1 MSTFHLRML
10 ESDRPFFEGECESL
24 SFPGTDGQYGVLAH
38 HRNLIAAIVPGELT
52 FRLADSTEQSA
63 AVSDGMI
70 KIEDGDVLVLV
81 DSAERPEEIDENR
94 ARRAKALA
102 KEKLLQNKDPRDRS
116 LAQAELAR
124 AVNRLNISAKSGRR

>member
-1 MSTFHLRML
+1 MSTFRLRML

-24 SFPGTDGQYGVLAH
+24 IFPAADGQYGVLAN
-38 HRNLIAAIVPGELT
+38 HRNLIAAIVPGELR
-52 FRLADSTEQSA
+52 FRLPDQSEQVA
-63 AVSDGMI
+63 AVSAGMV

-81 DSAERPEEIDENR
+81 DSAERPEEIDANR
-94 ARRAKALA
+94 ASRAKALA

-124 AVNRLNISAKSGRR
+124 AVNRLTICAKSGRR

>member
-1 MSTFHLRML
+1 MSTFRLRIL

-24 SFPGTDGQYGVLAH
+24 IFPAADGQYGVLAN
-38 HRNLIAAIVPGELT
+38 HRNLIAAVVPGELR
-52 FRLADSTEQSA
+52 FRLPDQSEQVA
-63 AVSDGMI
+63 AVSAGMV

-81 DSAERPEEIDENR
+81 DSAERPEEIDANR
-94 ARRAKALA
+94 ASRAKALA
-102 KEKLLQNKDPRDRS
+102 KEKLLQNKDPRDRN

>member
-1 MSTFHLRML
+1 MSTFRLRIL

-24 SFPGTDGQYGVLAH
+24 IFPAADGQYGVLAN
-38 HRNLIAAIVPGELT
+38 HRNLIAAVVPGELR
-52 FRLADSTEQSA
+52 FRLPDQSEQVA
-63 AVSDGMI
+63 AVSAGMV

-81 DSAERPEEIDENR
+81 DSAERPEEIDANR
-94 ARRAKALA
+94 ASRAKALA

>member
-1 MSTFHLRML
+1 MSTFRLRIL

-24 SFPGTDGQYGVLAH
+24 IFPAADGQYGVLAN
-38 HRNLIAAIVPGELT
+38 HRNLIAAVVPGELR
-52 FRLADSTEQSA
+52 FRLPDQSEQVA
-63 AVSDGMI
+63 AVSAGMV

-81 DSAERPEEIDENR
+81 DSAERPEEIDANR
-94 ARRAKALA
+94 ASRAKALA

-124 AVNRLNISAKSGRR
+124 AVNRLNICAKSGRR